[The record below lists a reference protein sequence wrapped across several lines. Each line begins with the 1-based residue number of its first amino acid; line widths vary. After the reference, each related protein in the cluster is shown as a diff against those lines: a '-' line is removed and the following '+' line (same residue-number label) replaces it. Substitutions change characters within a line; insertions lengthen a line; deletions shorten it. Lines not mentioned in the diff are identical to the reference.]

1 MCARLWVGIL
11 LVVAMVA
18 GCSKSGPTP
27 APTPAAPQVSEDAP
41 IQSEP
46 LPRLDDATA
55 SEPDADDMPAPPAG
69 KEAAESPE
77 QEAELMAKLAKDPK
91 NADLLL
97 AASKLVQVKA
107 FMAESEEPDY
117 ELFKKSGDFLHRA
130 LEADPK
136 LAESEEVKKIAPAT
150 FIYEACALSR
160 DEQDEA
166 GLKALKA
173 AIEFGWSNVVQ
184 LKEDPDLDHLRQN
197 PGFAPLLEIAVEKR
211 RQEISAVVDA
221 LFQERHDFSF
231 DFDLKDSDAKPL
243 AKKEFDGKVLMVNVW
258 ATWCGPCRQELP
270 DLVAAHKKYQSQGFE
285 IVGLNAER
293 EEGEEAN
300 AIIKEA
306 QKEFGITYRCARI
319 DDAVTSQIPDFQGYP
334 TTLFIDRR
342 GVIRTKLVGA
352 VDGILLEAIIER
364 LLKSPAADEKA
375 GEGGAQEK

>member
-1 MCARLWVGIL
+1 MRARSWVGML
-11 LVVAMVA
+11 GAMVLVA
-18 GCSKSGPTP
+18 GCSKSDPTP
-27 APTPAAPQVSEDAP
+27 APAPAAPQVAQEAP
-41 IQSEP
+41 IQPEP
-46 LPRLDDATA
+46 LPVLEAQQD

-77 QEAELMAKLAKDPK
+77 KEAELMAQLAKDPK

-97 AASKLVQVKA
+97 AAAKLVQVKA
-107 FMAESEEPDY
+107 FMTESEEPDY

-136 LAESEEVKKIAPAT
+136 LAESEEVKRIAPAT

-160 DEQDEA
+160 EKQDEA

-173 AIEFGWSNVVQ
+173 AIDFGWSNVGQ

-211 RQEISAVVDA
+211 RQEISAVVDE
-221 LFQERHDFSF
+221 LFQERHDFTF

-319 DDAVTSQIPDFQGYP
+319 DDKITGQIPDFQGYP
-334 TTLFIDRR
+334 TTLFIDRQ
-342 GVIRTKLVGA
+342 GVIRARLVGA
-352 VDGILLEAIIER
+352 ADGMLLELIIER
-364 LLKSPAADEKA
+364 LLKDSAPAAKA
-375 GEGGAQEK
+375 EGDK